1 MEGHSRSRME
11 LSRDPA
17 FTKIMSSLGEKL
29 GPQEPVQLNSSM
41 YCPVSQGNNDFFYS
55 HPKLRKLEEVV
66 TAHFRSCQ
74 DGAAGDSGGG
84 SRVMIFSQYRESVRE
99 IADMLSQHA
108 PLVKVMSFMGQASS
122 GKATRGQTQ
131 KEQLEASHSAHRSL

>member
-29 GPQEPVQLNSSM
+29 GPQEPIQLNSSM
-41 YCPVSQGNNDFFYS
+41 YCPVSQGNTDFFYS
-55 HPKLRKLEEVV
+55 HPKLQKLEEVV
-66 TAHFRSCQ
+66 TNHFRGCQ
-74 DGAAGDSGGG
+74 AGGSDGEGEG

-99 IADMLSQHA
+99 IADMLSRHA

-131 KEQLEASHSAHRSL
+131 KEQIEASEKM